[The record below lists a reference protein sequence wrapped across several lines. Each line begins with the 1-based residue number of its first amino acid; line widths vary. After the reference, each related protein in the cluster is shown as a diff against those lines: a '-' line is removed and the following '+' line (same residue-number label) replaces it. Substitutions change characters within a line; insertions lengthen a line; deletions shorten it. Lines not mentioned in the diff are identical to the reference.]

1 MANSRKKEKRRN
13 VDGRDGAMKERRK
26 REDGERSGNRKSKER
41 RTRRKGNG
49 KKATKI
55 GVGESGA
62 EKKASSTGKR
72 KIKVEK
78 GKRRCERKEKEER
91 VESGED
97 GRIVFG
103 VVRAAS
109 DNVQNR
115 GGKLAE
121 AHWERDMV
129 SNGWD
134 GKKTKESFRNRE
146 ERRTGVKY
154 KRHRKQ

>member
-49 KKATKI
+49 KATKI

>member
-1 MANSRKKEKRRN
+1 MEQEAETEKAKNEEQEEREMETRQQGLELVKVVGARKE
-13 VDGRDGAMKERRK
+13 
-26 REDGERSGNRKSKER
+26 
-41 RTRRKGNG
+41 
-49 KKATKI
+49 
-55 GVGESGA
+55 
-62 EKKASSTGKR
+62 ASSAGKR

-78 GKRRCERKEKEER
+78 GKIGDVRGRRRKKGWSLDR
-91 VESGED
+91 T